1 MEVIIDTSNQPESPN
16 NMKLKSPEEHRKE
29 MLADAITDYLND
41 QNVSSSELYLTMKEI
56 VIDWSKYHQE
66 QAQKSQQVVDF
77 MCGRLTPSKKH
88 GNLDALD

>member
-1 MEVIIDTSNQPESPN
+1 MEVIINNSNQTEFPN
-16 NMKLKSPEEHRKE
+16 NMKLKSPEEARKDQLQDVIE
-29 MLADAITDYLND
+29 DYLND
-41 QNVSSSELYLTMKEI
+41 QSVTSSELYLTMKDI

-88 GNLDALD
+88 GDLDSLD